1 MRMKRYTLLFLF
13 AVLLV
18 SPIISFSLR
27 SVMAETTS
35 VKTDSV
41 VADTLSRADSLVPE
55 ALVEKMVIDG
65 PIGTVVSDRVTS
77 AVKRCQ
83 EDGAEMLVIFLDTP
97 GGFTEATWDIIK
109 TILNSPVPV
118 CVYIA
123 PPGARAASA
132 GVYIT
137 YAANFAAMA
146 PSTNIGAAHPVS
158 GQGEKIDSIMNEKVT
173 NDAVAQIKA
182 TAQRRGRNIEWAE
195 QAVRQSV
202 SIPDQEA
209 LQLHV
214 VDFVA
219 KDIDDL
225 LAQIDGKQTETPNGI
240 RTMHLKKYRV
250 ETIKESFIRRFLEV
264 VTNPNIAFI
273 LMSLGGMGILIELY
287 NPGAILPGVVG
298 AICLILAFYAFQT
311 LPINYAGV
319 ALIVL
324 AVILFIAEIKVV
336 SHGIL
341 TVGGLVALFFGGLM
355 LIDTADPSMAI
366 SKSVLLTVVLCVGTA
381 VGLASYLVIKA
392 AKRQPFI
399 GNEGLVGK
407 TGHVRNE
414 GLVYIEGA
422 LWKAECEQPL
432 TKGDAVEVVKVDG
445 LTLKV
450 KKVNL

>member
-1 MRMKRYTLLFLF
+1 MRMKRSIILFLF
-13 AVLLV
+13 AFLFV

-27 SVMAETTS
+27 SLKADTLTS
-35 VKTDSV
+35 KEDST
-41 VADTLSRADSLVPE
+41 VADTGSMHESTGAT
-55 ALVEKMVIDG
+55 ALVETMTIDG
-65 PIGTVVSDRVTS
+65 PIGTVVSDRIKS
-77 AVKRCQ
+77 AVEKCVK
-83 EDGAEMLVIFLDTP
+83 DDAALLVIYMDTP
-97 GGFTEATWDIIK
+97 GGFTESTWDIIK
-109 TILNSPVPV
+109 TILNSQVPV

-123 PPGARAASA
+123 PSGSRAASA

-146 PSTNIGAAHPVS
+146 PSTNIGAAHPV
-158 GQGEKIDSIMNEKVT
+158 GAQGEKIDSIMNEKIT

-195 QAVRQSV
+195 KAVRQSV

-209 LQLHV
+209 LKLHV

-219 KDIDDL
+219 PDL
-225 LAQIDGKQTETPNGI
+225 DSLIALINGRETETPNGN
-240 RTMHLKKYRV
+240 RTMHLSKYRV
-250 ETIKESFIRRFLEV
+250 EPIKESFIRRFLEV

-273 LMSLGGMGILIELY
+273 LMSIGGLGVLLELY

-324 AVILFIAEIKVV
+324 AAILFIAEIKVV

-341 TVGGLVALFFGGLM
+341 TIGGLISLFFGGVM
-355 LIDTADPSMAI
+355 LIDTADPSMEI
-366 SKSVLLTVVLCVGTA
+366 SKSVLLTVVLCVGAA

-392 AKRQPFI
+392 AKRRPFI

-407 TGHVRNE
+407 IGHVKDD
-414 GLVYIEGA
+414 GFVYVEGA
-422 LWKAECEQPL
+422 LWKALSDERLE
-432 TKGDAVEVVKVDG
+432 KDDAVEVLSVDG

-450 KKVNL
+450 KKITS

>member
-1 MRMKRYTLLFLF
+1 MRIKRYIYLFLF
-13 AVLLV
+13 AFLLV
-18 SPIISFSLR
+18 SPIVSFSLR
-27 SVMAETTS
+27 SSM
-35 VKTDSV
+35 
-41 VADTLSRADSLVPE
+41 ADTLTANEDSTVVDTVMPAANAE
-55 ALVEKMVIDG
+55 SQALVETMDIDG
-65 PIGTVVSDRVTS
+65 PIGTVVSDRIKS
-77 AVKRCQ
+77 AVKKCD
-83 EDGAEMLVIFLDTP
+83 EDHAELLVIYLDTP
-97 GGFTEATWDIIK
+97 GGFTESTWDIIK

-123 PPGARAASA
+123 PSGSRAASA

-146 PSTNIGAAHPVS
+146 PSTNIGAAHPVGAQ
-158 GQGEKIDSIMNEKVT
+158 GQKIDSIMNEKIT

-195 QAVRQSV
+195 KAVRQSV

-209 LQLHV
+209 LKLHV

-219 KDIDDL
+219 PDLDSL
-225 LAQIDGKQTETPNGI
+225 LAQINGRQTETPNGL
-240 RTMHLKKYRV
+240 RTMHLKRYRV
-250 ETIKESFIRRFLEV
+250 ESIKESFIRRLLEV

-273 LMSLGGMGILIELY
+273 LMSLGGLGVLLELY
-287 NPGAILPGVVG
+287 HPGAILPGVVG

-324 AVILFIAEIKVV
+324 AAILFIAEIKVV

-341 TVGGLVALFFGGLM
+341 TIGGLVSLFFGGLM
-355 LIDTADPSMAI
+355 LIDTADPSMEI
-366 SKSVLLTVVLCVGTA
+366 SRALLLTVVICVGIA

-407 TGHVRNE
+407 TGHIRDD
-414 GLVYIEGA
+414 GMVYIEGA
-422 LWKAECEQPL
+422 LWKIECDQPVA
-432 TKGDAVEVVKVDG
+432 KNDPVEVLSVDG

-450 KKVNL
+450 KKITS